1 MSEIT
6 IVGGGICGLT
16 LAIAATTYGHD
27 VTVYERREPRI
38 STRDGAYLTVSGKA
52 LADLDRL
59 GIGERMRSL
68 GIEVHSASLTADGTT
83 RRRPF
88 PLVDGIGHHH
98 FWRRD
103 LLTALHERCLDVG
116 ARIVHLAEAVVVDNT
131 RTSARLHLSGG
142 HTVDSDVLV
151 GCDGLFSTVRGDII
165 AGPTAPIYEG
175 QVVLYGHHDGIHTR
189 DLAAGELSFFRHQ
202 EHTFGVLDG
211 GEKGTFWF
219 ARLTRP
225 ALAPSDLGLHPS
237 QRWNT
242 ALATAFPTS
251 VIDVSAFLDSAPL
264 LFACN
269 AERVPDLPTWGDQRA
284 MVLGDAAHGMSP
296 ASGQG
301 ATLAIADAVTIAAL
315 LDPRTPKSVFVDAIT
330 DRRIAAE
337 TARSI
342 PTSTPAASHT
352 SS

>member
-16 LAIAATTYGHD
+16 LAIAATSHGHH
-27 VTVYERREPRI
+27 VTVYERREPRTA
-38 STRDGAYLTVSGKA
+38 TRDGSYLIVSGKA
-52 LADLDRL
+52 LADLARL
-59 GIGERMRSL
+59 GIGERVRSL
-68 GIEVHSASLTADGTT
+68 GIEVRSASLTADGST

-88 PLVDGIGHHH
+88 PLVDGIRHHH

-103 LLTALHERCLDVG
+103 LLTALHERCLEVG
-116 ARIVHLAEAVVVDNT
+116 AGIVHLAEAAVVEKR

-142 HTVDSDVLV
+142 RTIDSDVLV

-189 DLAAGELSFFRHQ
+189 DLETGELSFFRHQ
-202 EHTFGVLDG
+202 GHTVGALDG
-211 GEKGTFWF
+211 GKKGTFWF

-225 ALAPSDLGLHPS
+225 ALAPSELGLSPS
-237 QRWNT
+237 QRWKTELT
-242 ALATAFPTS
+242 AAFPTS
-251 VIDVSAFLDSAPL
+251 VVDVAAFVDSTPL
-264 LFACN
+264 LVACN

-284 MVLGDAAHGMSP
+284 VVLGDAAHGMSP
-296 ASGQG
+296 AAGPG
-301 ATLAIADAVTIAAL
+301 ATLAIADAVTVAAM
-315 LDPRTPKSVFVDAIT
+315 LDPCTPKSQFAAAIT

-337 TARSI
+337 AARSI
-342 PTSTPAASHT
+342 PTGSDK
-352 SS
+352 